1 MSNPYRPGAGTSPPA
16 LVGRDELIDHF
27 GTTVR
32 RAVAGRPGKSLMPIG
47 LRGVGKTVL
56 LNRFAEIADQEGL
69 AVGFIEAPETG
80 EFASLLVGRLRKVL
94 LGFDGRRKTAKVLKA
109 LRILKTFALQ
119 LPDGSTVSLD
129 VDALVG
135 AADSGNLTD
144 DVTDLLVAA
153 GEAAAERDSGILLA
167 IDEVQYLAAIE
178 LGALITAVH
187 RTTQLD
193 LPIVVVGAGLPQL
206 PGLVGDAK
214 SYAERLFEFPAVGP
228 LDPDDARAAIRLPA
242 AELGVELTDGA
253 LDAVVE
259 LARGYPYF
267 LQEWGYHVWNA
278 AERSPLDRDLVERLI
293 PAVTRHLD
301 ANFFR
306 VRFDRLTPAERR
318 YLRAMAALGPGP
330 HRSGSVA
337 ATARGQ
343 GGDGGATP
351 RRAHRQG
358 DAVQPRARRHGV
370 HRPPVRRVP
379 SPGDARGVRSARVAT
394 ASADGGAPR

>member
-1 MSNPYRPGAGTSPPA
+1 MDELTNPYRPGAGTSPPA

-167 IDEVQYLAAIE
+167 IDEVQYLAAVE
-178 LGALITAVH
+178 LAALITAVH

-242 AELGVELTDGA
+242 AEQGVELTDGA
-253 LDAVVE
+253 LDAIVE
-259 LARGYPYF
+259 LARGLP
-267 LQEWGYHVWNA
+267 LLPAGVGLPRLERGRAQPPRSGPRRA
-278 AERSPLDRDLVERLI
+278 ADPGGDPAPRRQLLPRPLRSPHPRRASL
-293 PAVTRHLD
+293 PAGDGR
-301 ANFFR
+301 AR
-306 VRFDRLTPAERR
+306 AGPAP
-318 YLRAMAALGPGP
+318 LRQ
-330 HRSGSVA
+330 HRP
-337 ATARGQ
+337 TARGQ
-343 GGDGGATP
+343 GGDGGAAP

-358 DAVQPRARRHGV
+358 DAVQPGARRHRV
-370 HRPPVRRVP
+370 HRPAVRRVP
-379 SPGDARGVRSARVAT
+379 PPGDARRVRRRSGD
-394 ASADGGAPR
+394 SADRN

>member
-1 MSNPYRPGAGTSPPA
+1 MELDELTNPYRPGAGTSPPA

-80 EFASLLVGRLRKVL
+80 EFASLLVGRLRNVL
-94 LGFDGRRKTAKVLKA
+94 LRFDGRRKTAKVLKA

-153 GEAAAERDSGILLA
+153 GEAAVERDSGILLA
-167 IDEVQYLAAIE
+167 IDEVQYLAAAE
-178 LGALITAVH
+178 LAALITAVH

-193 LPIVVVGAGLPQL
+193 LPIVVVGAGLP
-206 PGLVGDAK
+206 
-214 SYAERLFEFPAVGP
+214 
-228 LDPDDARAAIRLPA
+228 
-242 AELGVELTDGA
+242 
-253 LDAVVE
+253 
-259 LARGYPYF
+259 
-267 LQEWGYHVWNA
+267 
-278 AERSPLDRDLVERLI
+278 
-293 PAVTRHLD
+293 
-301 ANFFR
+301 
-306 VRFDRLTPAERR
+306 
-318 YLRAMAALGPGP
+318 
-330 HRSGSVA
+330 
-337 ATARGQ
+337 
-343 GGDGGATP
+343 
-351 RRAHRQG
+351 
-358 DAVQPRARRHGV
+358 
-370 HRPPVRRVP
+370 
-379 SPGDARGVRSARVAT
+379 
-394 ASADGGAPR
+394 